1 MKKKYMT
8 PELECVEFKLTD
20 VILGSTEVIG
30 EEGGGEFPGEDDG
43 PVIDLG
49 GL

>member
-1 MKKKYMT
+1 MKKDYMT

-20 VILGSTEVIG
+20 VILGSTEVLG
-30 EEGGGEFPGEDDG
+30 EEGGGELPGDGEGDDLN
-43 PVIDLG
+43 LG